1 MRGSRDEEKERL
13 RTLAEKQVQEFV
25 NAGGTIQQLQPGES
39 GLYLDLKY
47 GEGRRRG
54 ITIINEG
61 LRAKAGRR
69 SKVRADDGLGEA
81 GEG

>member
-1 MRGSRDEEKERL
+1 MKGSRDEEKERL
-13 RTLAEKQVQEFV
+13 RTLAEQQVQEFV
-25 NAGGTIQQLQPGES
+25 NAGGTIQQLEPGES
-39 GLYLDLKY
+39 GLYLDAKY

-61 LRAKAGRR
+61 VRKKAARG
-69 SKVRADDGLGEA
+69 SKVRADDGFGEA

>member
-1 MRGSRDEEKERL
+1 MKNSLDEEREKL
-13 RTLAEKQVQEFV
+13 RTLVEQQVQEFV
-25 NAGGTIQQLQPGES
+25 SAGGQIQQLQPGES
-39 GLYLDLKY
+39 GMYMDLKY

-61 LRAKAGRR
+61 VRKKGARGKA
-69 SKVRADDGLGEA
+69 VRADDGFGET